1 MSESVK
7 KRVSP
12 SGYERVSHALW
23 FVANG
28 QTLKGPYSSEE
39 LLRQINESHLEE
51 GSYCWKQGYGEWR
64 PICSIAEFGL
74 TAKPYVV
81 QPYPK
86 VALPSAAPRKL
97 RSSRRHLRSYS
108 DIKKPWLDQEEE
120 RKTVKV
126 QLQRQNSWAVGHKE
140 RAFMA
145 IFCVL
150 IAWLA
155 VSVALNQVEQQ
166 FTLLMQKQ
174 KVGQWVKVDEAHM
187 ISEKPWQMSWLNPVF
202 SAPGIQGT
210 LEKKSWP
217 VRVQTKRLVQNAEE
231 GSIPWTYKD
240 YSMQWSSA
248 KGFGGY
254 RFSGKADPI
263 YSQPVEI
270 HLEWQASEPHSLKG
284 RTPGYP
290 GL

>member
-1 MSESVK
+1 MSGSLN
-7 KRVSP
+7 KRISP
-12 SGYERVSHALW
+12 SGYERASHSLW

-28 QTLKGPYSSEE
+28 QTLKGPFSSEE
-39 LLRQINESHLEE
+39 LLKQIDEGHLEE

-64 PICSIAEFGL
+64 PVCSISEFGM

-97 RSSRRHLRSYS
+97 RSSRRNLRSYT

-120 RKTVKV
+120 RKPVKV
-126 QLQRQNSWAVGHKE
+126 QLQRQNSWSVGHKE
-140 RAFMA
+140 RGFMA

-150 IAWLA
+150 VAWLA
-155 VSVALNQVEQQ
+155 TSVALNQVEQQ

-187 ISEKPWQMSWLNPVF
+187 IVEKPWKMSWLAPVL
-202 SAPGIQGT
+202 SAPGIQGN
-210 LEKKSWP
+210 LESKSWP
-217 VRVQTKRLVQNAEE
+217 VRVHTRRLVQNADEAVNPWKH
-231 GSIPWTYKD
+231 GAYSIH
-240 YSMQWSSA
+240 WSSV
-248 KGFGGY
+248 KPFGGY
-254 RFSGKADPI
+254 RFSGEADPV
-263 YSQPVEI
+263 YSQPMEVY
-270 HLEWQASEPHSLKG
+270 LEWKASNPHSLKA